1 MQRRSR
7 TAPRKIPRQ
16 RRSRETVDVIIEAA
30 AHLLASRGW
39 AASTTNHIAARAGV
53 SIGSLYKY
61 FPNKAAI
68 LAEVARRRIRSEVS
82 AITAAFE
89 AHATDPGGLAA
100 TLVTAAAERYA
111 TSAALDTALMEQL
124 DAIESAH
131 FLRSAEASV
140 VRQTATYLARQR
152 DHLRSGEDVAFV
164 AVHALRGLLVAT
176 AAHAPGKLRSPAFRA
191 EVTRLLQRH
200 LAP

>member
-1 MQRRSR
+1 MQPRSR

-16 RRSRETVDVIIEAA
+16 SRSRETVDAIVAAA

-39 AASTTNHIAARAGV
+39 VSSTTNHIAARAGV

-68 LAEVARRRIRSEVS
+68 LAEVARRRIRSEVN
-82 AITAAFE
+82 AITAVLD
-89 AHATDPGGLAA
+89 AHATDPRGLSAD
-100 TLVTAAAERYA
+100 LVAGAAERYA
-111 TSAALDTALMEQL
+111 TNAALDTSLMEQL
-124 DAIESAH
+124 DAIESAA

-140 VRQTATYLARQR
+140 VRHTARYLARQG

-176 AAHAPGKLRSPAFRA
+176 AAHAPGKLRSAAFRA
-191 EVTRLLQRH
+191 EVTRLLERH
-200 LAP
+200 LAR

>member
-1 MQRRSR
+1 MHRRSR

-16 RRSRETVDVIIEAA
+16 GRSRETVDVIVEAA

-82 AITAAFE
+82 AITDAFE
-89 AHATDPGGLAA
+89 AHATDPKGLAA

-131 FLRSAEASV
+131 FLRGAEASV
-140 VRQTATYLARQR
+140 VLQTATYLARHR
-152 DHLRSGEDVAFV
+152 KHLRSGEDVAFV

-191 EVTRLLQRH
+191 EVTRLLERH
-200 LAP
+200 LAR